1 MLCGITAK
9 NDKVLIEGGIL
20 LIDFM
25 LRYGEFMG
33 KYLIW

>member
-9 NDKVLIEGGIL
+9 NDKVLIEGDIL

-33 KYLIW
+33 GNLIW